1 MQAQGALQQE
11 EPPAEQVPAQPIAQN
26 GKPRAPEAEV
36 RSLSVSLHMH
46 DAAQML
52 ADQHVPDVC
61 RLHQLRRLP
70 LTSQV
75 GHCLYQPFISPMWT
89 PLTQMAS

>member
-1 MQAQGALQQE
+1 MQAQGAVQHE
-11 EPPAEQVPAQPIAQN
+11 EPPAEQVPAQPLAQN
-26 GKPRAPEAEV
+26 GKPSTPEAEV
-36 RSLSVSLHMH
+36 RSLSVSLHLQK
-46 DAAQML
+46 AAQMP
-52 ADQHVPDVC
+52 ADQLVPGVC

-75 GHCLYQPFISPMWT
+75 GHCLIKFESSPIWT